1 VSLLKL
7 AELQNFANSA
17 VAKGVVEAS
26 FLGAGL
32 GSAST
37 HFAVI

>member
-1 VSLLKL
+1 MCYFLKK
-7 AELQNFANSA
+7 ATEEHS
-17 VAKGVVEAS
+17 S
-26 FLGAGL
+26 GAHRRL